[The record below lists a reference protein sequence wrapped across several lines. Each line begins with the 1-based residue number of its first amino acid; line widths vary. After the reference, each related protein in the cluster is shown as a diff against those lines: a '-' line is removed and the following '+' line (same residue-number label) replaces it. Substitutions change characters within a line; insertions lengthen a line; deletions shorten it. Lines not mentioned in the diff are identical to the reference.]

1 MTITMTQPSE
11 VVKRS
16 ISLSRVVSDW
26 AESLADA
33 KGFGTNFSAYIADL
47 IRRDK
52 EREDQLKLTSQ
63 GSESSS
69 LKAIAEAEIEEA
81 VQQAIQKH
89 RSPKRK

>member
-1 MTITMTQPSE
+1 MTQSSE

-26 AESLADA
+26 AEGLADA

-47 IRRDK
+47 VRRDK
-52 EREDQLKLTSQ
+52 EREDQLKLASQ
-63 GSESSS
+63 GIESSS
-69 LKAIAEAEIEEA
+69 LKEIAEAEIEQA
-81 VQQAIQKH
+81 VHQAIRKH